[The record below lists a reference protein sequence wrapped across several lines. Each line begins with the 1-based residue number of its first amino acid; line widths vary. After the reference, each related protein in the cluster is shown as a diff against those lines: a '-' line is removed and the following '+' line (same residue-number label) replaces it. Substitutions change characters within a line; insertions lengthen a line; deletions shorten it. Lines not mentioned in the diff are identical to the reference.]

1 MNKVVINRLPIE
13 SLRGKRV
20 FVRID
25 ASKEQSFSSAAF
37 DDSKLRSTLPTLEYL
52 MSAGSRIII
61 GTHLGN
67 PAGRTVES
75 LRLDPLAGR
84 LSDMLDRPVRKLD
97 DAIGVDA
104 MRAVTGLREGEI
116 VLLENLR
123 FYPGEDTT
131 DAQFARK
138 LAELGDLYCN
148 DAFALA
154 HRGMA
159 STVGITRY
167 LRPAAAG
174 LAMARELMMFEAVLD
189 KPEEPFLGI
198 IAGARLEEKLPI
210 LENLLPRIN
219 RLFIG
224 GALAFTFYRAK
235 WLNVGAALVD
245 EAFVP
250 LVEDL
255 LEKAEK
261 KNVAVILPEDFMVVR
276 EEDFKRFQ
284 ESEGQSPLPGSRHAY
299 YESLLSSDL
308 PVDIG
313 PGSLER
319 LKALIESA
327 RTIFWNGPLGIWE
340 VEPFASGTR
349 EVARV
354 LAERVSPRIQRTI
367 ICGDSLSRAIQSFDL
382 PFERLRHLT
391 TGGESALQLLAGNP
405 LPAVAALDN
414 EVDLIAPVERRPR
427 IILLAVDGS
436 EHSLEAVGKIGSL
449 VDAKG
454 AEISLVY
461 VQKPMP
467 LVTPDTWID
476 PEIKREREIE
486 RRMEA
491 ERVFAEV
498 NAALARQGLIS
509 HMQITVEGDPAD
521 EILRVADEI
530 GAALIAMGS
539 HGKSGVLSLIMGSVS
554 RKVVNQARRPV
565 LIVKIPD
572 AEMVR
577 AGLIE
582 A

>member
-123 FYPGEDTT
+123 FYPGEDTN

-138 LAELGDLYCN
+138 LAELADLYCN

-154 HRGMA
+154 HLGMA
-159 STVGITRY
+159 STVAIARY

-224 GALAFTFYRAK
+224 GALVFTFYRAK
-235 WLNVGAALVD
+235 WLTVGAAPVD
-245 EAFVP
+245 EAFVRF
-250 LVEDL
+250 VEDL

-261 KNVAVILPEDFMVVR
+261 KNVAVILPEDFIAVR
-276 EEDFKRFQ
+276 EEDFKMFQ
-284 ESEGQSPLPGSRHAY
+284 ESDGRSPLPESRHAY

-327 RTIFWNGPLGIWE
+327 RTILWNGPLGIWE
-340 VEPFASGTR
+340 VEPFAAGTR

-354 LAERVSPRIQRTI
+354 LAERAWPGIQRTI
-367 ICGDSLSRAIQSFDL
+367 ICGDSLSRAIRTFDL

-391 TGGESALQLLAGNP
+391 TGGQSALQLLAGNP

-436 EHSLEAVGKIGSL
+436 EHSLEAVRKIGSL

-486 RRMEA
+486 RRLEA
-491 ERVFAEV
+491 ERVFAEA

-509 HMQITVEGDPAD
+509 HMQIAIEGDPAD

-530 GAALIAMGS
+530 GASLIAMGS
-539 HGKSGVLSLIMGSVS
+539 HGKGGVLSLIMGSVS

-565 LIVKIPD
+565 LIVRMPD
-572 AEMVR
+572 AEMIK